1 MYNLVPAR
9 LVLLLAGGSLGLSS
23 SRLTAAS
30 SAPLLCGLQCWQ
42 RTPPALGRP
51 PVLALEATARA
62 GGGCCAFRRWQGPPP
77 ERPPRAG
84 GVRCCATAPSLTEE
98 APEEASLAARAAAR
112 AAENAEILAIAVPAL
127 LNTLMDPFLGV
138 VDTLFV
144 GRTCSSVALGA
155 VAASSE
161 IFTLCIA
168 ASLALRESA
177 SSTLVRLFAQGRRPA
192 AVAFARR
199 TLQLA
204 VLVGAFLTLLL
215 AGPAAPWCVGL
226 MGAPVGSPL
235 HPDALAYARMRALAL
250 PAALALSASE
260 GIFRGMGDTSAPL
273 RAGLVAS
280 LANLLLDPGLMIWP
294 ARLGVTGAATATG
307 ASQAWLLLV
316 LAAEAPAV
324 AGQVLCSRRISRG
337 DLHGARALLL
347 RLLRRAGVLGGA
359 TALLLLSLAGPASSF
374 LIPSDPATRESARRL
389 FGWAA
394 LCTPLVAPNALC
406 EAVLLGAGLSYKYLA
421 LATLSTAIAIGWL
434 TGIALSLRP
443 DVSSVWICILLFF
456 LVRLATSA
464 GRIFSGRGGFGEW
477 EWRAHGDVRA

>member
-1 MYNLVPAR
+1 MYNRVPAR

-294 ARLGVTGAATATG
+294 ARLGVTGAAAATG
-307 ASQAWLLLV
+307 ASQV
-316 LAAEAPAV
+316 V
-324 AGQVLCSRRISRG
+324 ACC
-337 DLHGARALLL
+337 LLL
-347 RLLRRAGVLGGA
+347 R
-359 TALLLLSLAGPASSF
+359 SLHRQLFSRPRSAAA
-374 LIPSDPATRESARRL
+374 SDPASAVPAAAAAAAASALAPAAGSPGGEEAAEEAAEEEVAARRRLAGTSAATLTRTSAVLGCWVYIASTVARRL
-389 FGWAA
+389 G
-394 LCTPLVAPNALC
+394 P
-406 EAVLLGAGLSYKYLA
+406 S
-421 LATLSTAIAIGWL
+421 AIA
-434 TGIALSLRP
+434 
-443 DVSSVWICILLFF
+443 
-456 LVRLATSA
+456 
-464 GRIFSGRGGFGEW
+464 
-477 EWRAHGDVRA
+477 AHGVALKAPS